1 MRTARD
7 LSAAEALSFGLPSD
21 QLEWAHEVKFGNG
34 VIGVAGRWRNRALPL
49 ALLIS
54 NASHPLALPQLV
66 IHLLE
71 ADPVIY
77 INAPD
82 ARWQAYCRRG
92 AGVLIADSRSL
103 GPIFAVT
110 RQRCPFWPGARDPD
124 PYPDERL
131 IWKSRAV
138 PSSLS
143 L

>member
-1 MRTARD
+1 MRKARD
-7 LSAAEALSFGLPSD
+7 LTAAEVLSFGLPSD
-21 QLEWAHEVKFGNG
+21 QLEWAHQVQFAGS
-34 VIGVAGRWRNRALPL
+34 VIGVAGRWRNRSLPL

-54 NASHPLALPQLV
+54 NFSHPLALPQLV

-82 ARWQAYCRRG
+82 ERWRAYCQRG
-92 AGVLIADSRSL
+92 AGILIADSRSL

-124 PYPDERL
+124 SYPDERL
-131 IWKSRAV
+131 LWKSRAT